1 MSTSHDKPFRF
12 KQFEVVQTNSAMK
25 VGTDGVLLGAWVRV
39 DNAQHILDVGAGTG
53 VIALICAQRNTSAF
67 IEAVEIDEGSAED
80 AQYNFDQSPWKDR
93 MRMHFGNFLK
103 VSSSQKFDL
112 IISNPPYFSQS
123 LKSNDPSRNAARHD
137 DSLPAELFVYHAKRM
152 LNPNGRLALIFPKDQ
167 LNRWVEQAEK
177 NHLFLAR
184 ICHVYTLATKEAS
197 RVMVEFCFGEKTETV
212 MESLLIEKS
221 PGLYSEAYKQL
232 TRELYTKW

>member
-1 MSTSHDKPFRF
+1 
-12 KQFEVVQTNSAMK
+12 
-25 VGTDGVLLGAWVRV
+25 
-39 DNAQHILDVGAGTG
+39 
-53 VIALICAQRNTSAF
+53 
-67 IEAVEIDEGSAED
+67 
-80 AQYNFDQSPWKDR
+80 
-93 MRMHFGNFLK
+93 
-103 VSSSQKFDL
+103 
-112 IISNPPYFSQS
+112 
-123 LKSNDPSRNAARHD
+123 
-137 DSLPAELFVYHAKRM
+137 
-152 LNPNGRLALIFPKDQ
+152 LALIFPKDQ